1 MSIKS
6 NKTFKIQSLLRC
18 GARDSGLVA
27 CGFIY
32 VISVLI
38 VSTLDHEYCGNCV
51 DSAFIEYTSVLS
63 ISIIW
68 NGNVIICRSLV

>member
-1 MSIKS
+1 MLETLGI
-6 NKTFKIQSLLRC
+6 
-18 GARDSGLVA
+18 VA

-38 VSTLDHEYCGNCV
+38 VSSLDHEYCGNCV

-68 NGNVIICRSLV
+68 NGNVIVGVLFESLHLKPRSSEPNQ